1 MRSLRVKKIKNL
13 FLPFFLLIGIVLMG
27 RCASTGYPSGG
38 PKDEIPPK
46 VERSIPTE
54 NSLSFL
60 GDEIVVYFDELIKV
74 TDVFQKLMVS
84 PPVNEQPKVT
94 TNGKRLLIKFQEDLQ
109 PNTTYTLDFADAI
122 SDNNE
127 GNVLENFTFSFSTG
141 EVIDSLKISGFLFDA
156 SNLTPVE
163 GALVMV
169 HSNPADSAFR
179 KQVPLRVTKT
189 DSKGRFSVQNLS
201 PGSYRVFALED
212 ANRNYKYDQPGER
225 VAWYPEMIEPSIG
238 SYEVVDSISSDS
250 VVVRD
255 VVAYLPDSLQ
265 LFIFQEDNAQ
275 QYLKESQRKSRNKVD
290 FIFERSLKDPL
301 DVRLLN
307 KNREDWFVYE
317 SSVKHDSISL
327 WITDST
333 LIKQD
338 SLLLALRY
346 MVLDSLKQPKL
357 KVDTLNAYFFDMGST
372 ETRKGKKE
380 DKKPEVPSLTIEGL
394 KSSLDI
400 LETLSIKFPTPLE
413 QIHTDMLNLYLME
426 DTIPVP
432 HEFKLVQDS
441 LRLRRYEIQFQ
452 RKAGAKYLFTADS
465 AAFKDVYGLATKP
478 IKQNIEIKK
487 EDAYGIF
494 YVDVED
500 PGTNWL
506 LQILNK
512 QELVIRQQ
520 LVPSNGKVGF
530 RYLRPG
536 DYFLRIVFDENANRR
551 WDEGSFEKGIQPEKV
566 VYFPETINIRA
577 NWERMIPWDPKS
589 FNIHSFVELHRS
601 KSSNSRGRR

>member
-1 MRSLRVKKIKNL
+1 
-13 FLPFFLLIGIVLMG
+13 
-27 RCASTGYPSGG
+27 
-38 PKDEIPPK
+38 
-46 VERSIPTE
+46 
-54 NSLSFL
+54 
-60 GDEIVVYFDELIKV
+60 
-74 TDVFQKLMVS
+74 MVS

-94 TNGKRLLIKFQEDLQ
+94 TNAKKLIIKFQEDLQ

-156 SNLTPVE
+156 ATLSPVD

-169 HSNPADSAFR
+169 HSNPADSAFK

-225 VAWYPEMIEPSIG
+225 IAWYPEMIEPHIG
-238 SYEVVDSISSDS
+238 SYEVIDSISSDS

-255 VVAYLPDSLQ
+255 VVAFLPDSLQ
-265 LFIFQEDNAQ
+265 LFMFQEDNAQ

-290 FIFERSLKDPL
+290 FIFERSLKEPL
-301 DVRLLN
+301 DVRLL
-307 KNREDWFVYE
+307 KEDGREWFVYE
-317 SSVKHDSISL
+317 SSAKHDSISL

-338 SLLLALRY
+338 SLLLSLRY
-346 MVLDSLKQPKL
+346 MVLDSLKQPKV

-372 ETRKGKKE
+372 ETRKSKKE
-380 DKKPEVPSLTIEGL
+380 DKTTELPSLAVEGL

-400 LETLSIKFPTPLE
+400 LESLSIKFPTPLL
-413 QIHTDMLNLYLME
+413 QIQTDMLNLYLME

-432 HEFKLVQDS
+432 HKFKLVQDS

-465 AAFKDVYGLATKP
+465 AAFKDIYGLATKP
-478 IKQNIEIKK
+478 IKQNIEVKK

-520 LVPSNGKVGF
+520 VVPANGKVGF

-551 WDEGSFEKGIQPEKV
+551 WDEGNFEKGIQPEKI
-566 VYFPETINIRA
+566 VYFPESINIRA

-589 FNIHSFVELHRS
+589 FDIHSFVELHRA
-601 KSSNSRGRR
+601 KSTSSRGRR